1 MTSPPQLS
9 LAIYTLGT
17 PVSVINITSKRQQ
30 QAWQFEQ
37 VTAGCSTEFIVTG
50 VDDLSDDS
58 GNMVMILV
66 GI

>member
-1 MTSPPQLS
+1 
-9 LAIYTLGT
+9 
-17 PVSVINITSKRQQ
+17 VINITSKRQQ

-37 VTAGCSTEFIVTG
+37 VTAAGCSTALIDAG